1 MTVTVLL
8 FAHLR
13 ESHGPAMTVE
23 LPAGA
28 TVADLRAAL
37 PFDPAGYQV
46 AVNLQ
51 FADDADPVRPGDEVA
66 VIPPVSGG

>member
-1 MTVTVLL
+1 MTLTVLL

-13 ESHGPAMTVE
+13 DRFGPSVTVE

-28 TVADLRAAL
+28 TVADLRAVL
-37 PFDPAGYQV
+37 PLDGCRV

-51 FADDADPVRPGDEVA
+51 FADDADVIAPGDEVA
-66 VIPPVSGG
+66 AIPPVSGG